1 MEGSEMPRKVS
12 GSVEVDVLDTRM
24 FVVKD
29 FIDEFYNKTFFQS
42 GKVLNPELTPSQI
55 KSIFAFEE
63 EDKEYPIGKLGKNAQ
78 VKRSAITNMIDCLEK
93 EGIAERV
100 RDGMD
105 RRVVKVRLTGK
116 GKKIRREF
124 SQRRRKE
131 VEKIFSKLS
140 EKDKDSLLHHLEE
153 AYHILQKI

>member
-1 MEGSEMPRKVS
+1 MEGKAMRSKENLRTRM
-12 GSVEVDVLDTRM
+12 GALDTRM

-29 FIDEFYNKTFFQS
+29 FIDEFYNKTLFQS
-42 GKVLNPELTPSQI
+42 GKVVNPELTPSEI

-100 RDGMD
+100 RDGED

-116 GKKIRREF
+116 GRKIRREF
-124 SQRRRKE
+124 IQRRRKE

>member
-1 MEGSEMPRKVS
+1 MEGKAMRSKKNPRTRM
-12 GSVEVDVLDTRM
+12 GALDTRM

-29 FIDEFYNKTFFQS
+29 FIDEFYNKTLFQS
-42 GKVLNPELTPSQI
+42 GKVVNPELTPSEI

-63 EDKEYPIGKLGKNAQ
+63 EDKEYPIGKLGRNAQ

-100 RDGMD
+100 RDGED

-116 GKKIRREF
+116 GRKIRREF
-124 SQRRRKE
+124 IQRRRKE
-131 VEKIFSKLS
+131 VEKVFSKLS

>member
-1 MEGSEMPRKVS
+1 MPRKES
-12 GSVEVDVLDTRM
+12 GHAGVEVLDLRM

-29 FIDEFYNKTFFQS
+29 FIDEFYNKTLFQS
-42 GKVLNPELTPSQI
+42 GKVVNPELTPSQI

-100 RDGMD
+100 RDGKD

-116 GKKIRREF
+116 GRKIRREF
-124 SQRRRKE
+124 IQRRRKE

-140 EKDKDSLLHHLEE
+140 EKDKDSLLHHLEK

>member
-1 MEGSEMPRKVS
+1 MGA
-12 GSVEVDVLDTRM
+12 LDTRM

-29 FIDEFYNKTFFQS
+29 FIDEFYNKTLFQS
-42 GKVLNPELTPSQI
+42 GKVVNPELTPSEI

-100 RDGMD
+100 RDGED

-116 GKKIRREF
+116 GRKIRREF
-124 SQRRRKE
+124 IQRRRKE

>member
-1 MEGSEMPRKVS
+1 MGA
-12 GSVEVDVLDTRM
+12 LDTRM

-29 FIDEFYNKTFFQS
+29 FIDEFYNKTLFQS
-42 GKVLNPELTPSQI
+42 GKVVNPELTPSEI

-63 EDKEYPIGKLGKNAQ
+63 EDKEYPIGKLGRNAQ

-100 RDGMD
+100 RDGED

-116 GKKIRREF
+116 GRKIRREF
-124 SQRRRKE
+124 IQRRRKE
-131 VEKIFSKLS
+131 VEKVFSKLS

>member
-1 MEGSEMPRKVS
+1 
-12 GSVEVDVLDTRM
+12 
-24 FVVKD
+24 
-29 FIDEFYNKTFFQS
+29 
-42 GKVLNPELTPSQI
+42 
-55 KSIFAFEE
+55 
-63 EDKEYPIGKLGKNAQ
+63 
-78 VKRSAITNMIDCLEK
+78 MIDCLEK

-131 VEKIFSKLS
+131 VKKIFSKLS
-140 EKDKDSLLHHLEE
+140 EKDKDSLLRHLGE

>member
-1 MEGSEMPRKVS
+1 MPRKIS
-12 GSVEVDVLDTRM
+12 GSAEVDVLDTRM

-100 RDGMD
+100 RDGKD

-116 GKKIRREF
+116 GRKIRREF
-124 SQRRRKE
+124 IQRRRKE

-153 AYHILQKI
+153 AYHLLQKI

>member
-1 MEGSEMPRKVS
+1 MEGKAMRSKENPRTRM
-12 GSVEVDVLDTRM
+12 GALDTRM

-29 FIDEFYNKTFFQS
+29 FIDEFYNKTLFQS
-42 GKVLNPELTPSQI
+42 GKVVNPDLTPSEI

-100 RDGMD
+100 RDGED

-116 GKKIRREF
+116 GRKIRREF
-124 SQRRRKE
+124 IQRRRKE

>member
-1 MEGSEMPRKVS
+1 MRSKENLRTRMGA
-12 GSVEVDVLDTRM
+12 LDTRM

-29 FIDEFYNKTFFQS
+29 FIDEFYNKTLFQS
-42 GKVLNPELTPSQI
+42 GKVVNPELTPSEI

-100 RDGMD
+100 RDGED

-116 GKKIRREF
+116 GRKIRREF
-124 SQRRRKE
+124 IQRRRKE

>member
-1 MEGSEMPRKVS
+1 MRSKKNPQTRMGA
-12 GSVEVDVLDTRM
+12 LDTRM

-29 FIDEFYNKTFFQS
+29 FIDEFYNKTLFQS
-42 GKVLNPELTPSQI
+42 GKVVNPDLTPSEI

-100 RDGMD
+100 RDGED

-116 GKKIRREF
+116 GRKIRREF
-124 SQRRRKE
+124 IQRRRKE

>member
-1 MEGSEMPRKVS
+1 MPRKVS
-12 GSVEVDVLDTRM
+12 GSAEVDVLDTRM

-42 GKVLNPELTPSQI
+42 GKVSNPELTPSQI

-100 RDGMD
+100 RDGED

-116 GKKIRREF
+116 GRKIRREF
-124 SQRRRKE
+124 IQRRRKE

>member
-1 MEGSEMPRKVS
+1 MEGSEMRSKEKPRTRM
-12 GSVEVDVLDTRM
+12 GALDIRM

-29 FIDEFYNKTFFQS
+29 FIDEFYNKTLFQS
-42 GKVLNPELTPSQI
+42 GKVVSPELTPSQI

-100 RDGMD
+100 RDGED

-116 GKKIRREF
+116 GRKIRREF
-124 SQRRRKE
+124 IQRRRKE
-131 VEKIFSKLS
+131 IEKIFSKLS

>member
-1 MEGSEMPRKVS
+1 MGA
-12 GSVEVDVLDTRM
+12 LDTRM

-29 FIDEFYNKTFFQS
+29 FIDEFYNKTLFQS
-42 GKVLNPELTPSQI
+42 GKVVNPDLTPSEI

-100 RDGMD
+100 RDGED
-105 RRVVKVRLTGK
+105 RRVVKVRLKGK
-116 GKKIRREF
+116 GRKIRREF
-124 SQRRRKE
+124 IQRRRKE

>member
-1 MEGSEMPRKVS
+1 MPRKVR

-42 GKVLNPELTPSQI
+42 GKVSNPELTPSQI

-100 RDGMD
+100 RDGED

-116 GKKIRREF
+116 GRKIRREF
-124 SQRRRKE
+124 IQRRRKE

>member
-1 MEGSEMPRKVS
+1 MEGKAMRSKKNPRTRM
-12 GSVEVDVLDTRM
+12 GALDTRM

-29 FIDEFYNKTFFQS
+29 FIDEFYNKTLFQS
-42 GKVLNPELTPSQI
+42 GKVVNPELTPSEI

-100 RDGMD
+100 RDGED

-116 GKKIRREF
+116 GRKIRREF
-124 SQRRRKE
+124 IQRRRKE
-131 VEKIFSKLS
+131 VEKVFSKLS

>member
-1 MEGSEMPRKVS
+1 MPRKVS
-12 GSVEVDVLDTRM
+12 GSAEVDVLDTRM

-29 FIDEFYNKTFFQS
+29 FIDEFYNKTLFQS
-42 GKVLNPELTPSQI
+42 GKVVNPELTPSQI

-100 RDGMD
+100 RDGID

-116 GKKIRREF
+116 GRKIRREF
-124 SQRRRKE
+124 IQRRRKE
-131 VEKIFSKLS
+131 VEKVFSKLS
-140 EKDKDSLLHHLEE
+140 EKDKDALFHHLEG

>member
-1 MEGSEMPRKVS
+1 MRRKES
-12 GSVEVDVLDTRM
+12 SRAGVDVLDTRM

-29 FIDEFYNKTFFQS
+29 FIDEFYNKTFFQN
-42 GKVLNPELTPSQI
+42 GKVFNQELTPSQI

-100 RDGMD
+100 RDNVD
-105 RRVVKVRLTGK
+105 RRIVKVRLTGK
-116 GKKIRREF
+116 GRKIRREF
-124 SQRRRKE
+124 VQRRRKE

-140 EKDKDSLLHHLEE
+140 EKDKDSLHHHLEE

>member
-1 MEGSEMPRKVS
+1 MGA
-12 GSVEVDVLDTRM
+12 LDIRM

-29 FIDEFYNKTFFQS
+29 FIDEFYNKTLFQS
-42 GKVLNPELTPSQI
+42 GKVVNPELTPSEI

-100 RDGMD
+100 RDGED

-116 GKKIRREF
+116 GRKIRREF
-124 SQRRRKE
+124 IQRRRKE

>member
-1 MEGSEMPRKVS
+1 MGRKEMQKKKSS
-12 GSVEVDVLDTRM
+12 GTKMDNLDDQV
-24 FVVKD
+24 FVVRD
-29 FIDEFYNKTFFQS
+29 FMDEFYNKTLFLS
-42 GKVLNPELTPSQI
+42 GKVLNSELTPSQI

-78 VKRSAITNMIDCLEK
+78 VKRSAITNMVDCLEK
-93 EGIAERV
+93 EGIAERC
-100 RDGMD
+100 RDNGD

-124 SQRRRKE
+124 IQRRRKE

-140 EKDKDSLLHHLEE
+140 GEDKDALLHHLEE
-153 AYHILQKI
+153 AYHILRKI

>member
-1 MEGSEMPRKVS
+1 MQRKNS
-12 GSVEVDVLDTRM
+12 IGKRVDNLDTRM

-29 FIDEFYNKTFFQS
+29 FIDEFYNKTLFQS
-42 GKVLNPELTPSQI
+42 GKVVNPELTPSEI

-100 RDGMD
+100 RDGKD

-116 GKKIRREF
+116 GRKIRREF
-124 SQRRRKE
+124 IQRRRKE

-153 AYHILQKI
+153 AYHLLQKI

>member
-1 MEGSEMPRKVS
+1 MRSKENPRTRM
-12 GSVEVDVLDTRM
+12 GALDTRM

-29 FIDEFYNKTFFQS
+29 FIDEFYNKTLFQS
-42 GKVLNPELTPSQI
+42 GKVVNPELTPSQI

-100 RDGMD
+100 RDGED

-116 GKKIRREF
+116 GRKIRREF
-124 SQRRRKE
+124 IQRRRK
-131 VEKIFSKLS
+131 VLTSGCGCAI
-140 EKDKDSLLHHLEE
+140 
-153 AYHILQKI
+153 YR

>member
-1 MEGSEMPRKVS
+1 MPRKVS
-12 GSVEVDVLDTRM
+12 GSAEVDVLDTRL

-100 RDGMD
+100 RDGED

-116 GKKIRREF
+116 GRKIRREF
-124 SQRRRKE
+124 IQRRRKE
-131 VEKIFSKLS
+131 IEKIFSKLS

>member
-1 MEGSEMPRKVS
+1 MRSKENLRTRMGA
-12 GSVEVDVLDTRM
+12 LDTRM

-29 FIDEFYNKTFFQS
+29 FIDEFYNKTLFQS
-42 GKVLNPELTPSQI
+42 GKVVNPDLTPSEI

-100 RDGMD
+100 RDGED

-116 GKKIRREF
+116 GRKIRREF
-124 SQRRRKE
+124 IQRRRKE

>member
-1 MEGSEMPRKVS
+1 MGA
-12 GSVEVDVLDTRM
+12 LDIRM

-29 FIDEFYNKTFFQS
+29 FIDEFYNKTLFQS
-42 GKVLNPELTPSQI
+42 GKVVNPELTPSQI

-100 RDGMD
+100 RDGED

-116 GKKIRREF
+116 GRKIRREF
-124 SQRRRKE
+124 VQRRRKE
-131 VEKIFSKLS
+131 VEKIFAKMS

>member
-1 MEGSEMPRKVS
+1 MG
-12 GSVEVDVLDTRM
+12 DLDTRM

-29 FIDEFYNKTFFQS
+29 FIDEFYNKTLFQS
-42 GKVLNPELTPSQI
+42 GKVVNQELTPSQI

-78 VKRSAITNMIDCLEK
+78 VKRSAITNMVDCLEK
-93 EGIAERV
+93 EGIAERC
-100 RDGMD
+100 RDNGD

-124 SQRRRKE
+124 IQRRRKE

-140 EKDKDSLLHHLEE
+140 GEDKDALLHHLEE
-153 AYHILQKI
+153 AYHILRKI

>member
-1 MEGSEMPRKVS
+1 MRSKENPRTRI
-12 GSVEVDVLDTRM
+12 GALDTRM

-29 FIDEFYNKTFFQS
+29 FIDEFYNKTLFQS
-42 GKVLNPELTPSQI
+42 GKVVNPELTPSEI

-100 RDGMD
+100 RDGED

-116 GKKIRREF
+116 GRNIRREF
-124 SQRRRKE
+124 SQKRRKE

>member
-1 MEGSEMPRKVS
+1 MEGKVMRS
-12 GSVEVDVLDTRM
+12 KENLRTRMGALDTRM

-29 FIDEFYNKTFFQS
+29 FIDEFYNKTLFQS
-42 GKVLNPELTPSQI
+42 GKVVNPELTPSEI

-100 RDGMD
+100 RDGED

-116 GKKIRREF
+116 GRKIRREF
-124 SQRRRKE
+124 IQRRRKE